1 MCVMNLQ
8 NISNKLQTYRTMLR
22 MTRTL
27 SNEYLIS
34 EPNVVMV
41 KGLSNNKACEID
53 GITYEHLKYGGKLLE
68 KHLCSL
74 FNMIFDKCV
83 ALNGWKTSMIIPL
96 HKGGSKPKT
105 DCDAYRG
112 ISLICKVFE
121 KLLDCRID
129 ERLNNFPNTQQM
141 AYQKCLNSMFASF
154 DLQEVIHYYIERHS
168 AVIVTFL
175 DSMKAFDTV
184 SHNGLKVKLF
194 DPFMQSL
201 IDICVQYSKRWKFK
215 FSPVKSQVMKFTNH
229 TMHIN
234 LRLDNNNIPECKTL
248 KHVGII
254 LENGFNS
261 TERTI
266 TACRLIRSL
275 SMSIIKQ
282 GIHPS
287 AMNPIVCSKIILQL
301 CYTKALYGCELW
313 NNLTNNAILLLERA
327 HRYVCKYV
335 QGLPKLT
342 RTDKCTT
349 LLGWTSIGCYIDSK
363 KLLFLGSLCNMPSR
377 FLSKQIFIT
386 CLLLYLNN
394 CTTISGGFIP
404 DIKKIVRKYDLFSY
418 VDNFVKTSSF
428 PSSKKWKYLLIKSSV
443 IAYEEHCLHARFNID
458 TDITYFRLIQE
469 RILPHRPW
477 TVLKSHKQLRTQC
490 QYVVSLC
497 ALVKENYMNYYVTN
511 VACCTGTP
519 QFI

>member
-1 MCVMNLQ
+1 MLEYRQKWILDERPRGGEHQSFGNYKSAKYLFRDELRKANENYEKNASNLIEDSFEFDQ
-8 NISNKLQTYRTMLR
+8 KTAWSLINCRRSRKSNAVILKTNGNLLTDPNDVCNEFAKHFEQIAKIPNDDPDIVKRVSDFRTQCCDGEIRHIETDELSKLL
-22 MTRTL
+22 
-27 SNEYLIS
+27 
-34 EPNVVMV
+34 
-41 KGLSNNKACEID
+41 KGLSNNKACGID

-68 KHLCSL
+68 KHLCNL

-83 ALNGWKTSMIIPL
+83 APNGWKTSMIIPL

-168 AVIVTFL
+168 VVIVTFL

-194 DPFMQSL
+194 DLGIIGKMWNLLDKIYSNLKSCVRCNNQTSRYFDLSRGIRQGSVLSAKLYLIYIDELINILSKSGKGAIMVDLNGDCPVQADDIALISSNVPFMQSL

-215 FSPVKSQVMKFTNH
+215 FCPVKNQVMKFTKH

-234 LRLDNNNIPECKTL
+234 LRLDNNIIPECKTL

-275 SMSIIKQ
+275 SMSIIK
-282 GIHPS
+282 
-287 AMNPIVCSKIILQL
+287 
-301 CYTKALYGCELW
+301 
-313 NNLTNNAILLLERA
+313 
-327 HRYVCKYV
+327 
-335 QGLPKLT
+335 
-342 RTDKCTT
+342 
-349 LLGWTSIGCYIDSK
+349 
-363 KLLFLGSLCNMPSR
+363 
-377 FLSKQIFIT
+377 
-386 CLLLYLNN
+386 
-394 CTTISGGFIP
+394 
-404 DIKKIVRKYDLFSY
+404 
-418 VDNFVKTSSF
+418 
-428 PSSKKWKYLLIKSSV
+428 
-443 IAYEEHCLHARFNID
+443 
-458 TDITYFRLIQE
+458 
-469 RILPHRPW
+469 
-477 TVLKSHKQLRTQC
+477 
-490 QYVVSLC
+490 
-497 ALVKENYMNYYVTN
+497 
-511 VACCTGTP
+511 
-519 QFI
+519 